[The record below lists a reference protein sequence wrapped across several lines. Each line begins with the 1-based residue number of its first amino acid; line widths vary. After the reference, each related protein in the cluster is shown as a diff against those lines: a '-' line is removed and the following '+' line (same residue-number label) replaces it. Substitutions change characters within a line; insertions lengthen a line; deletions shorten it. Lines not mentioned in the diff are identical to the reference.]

1 MNWDALGAIGEI
13 VGALGVLVTLV
24 FLAIQVKANTNSVS
38 AQSELEMSLR
48 MADWHGRVSQNP
60 QLGPIV
66 DKGIS
71 SPLSLCDEDKYL
83 FLWFIAEYYLICEGC
98 FSLYLKK
105 TLSES
110 SWRSKRD
117 SLIAFLGNPIIKQWW
132 EKNSTPF
139 TDEFIVHLNEH
150 LYDSIEYSISN
161 ATSEKF
167 EELKSS

>member
-1 MNWDALGAIGEI
+1 MTWDALGAIGEI

-38 AQSELEMSLR
+38 AQSELEMSSR

-60 QLGPIV
+60 QLGPIF
-66 DKGIS
+66 DKGIT

-98 FSLYLKK
+98 YFLYLKK

-117 SLIAFLGNPIIKQWW
+117 SLIGFLENPIIKQWW
-132 EKNSTPF
+132 QKNSTPF
-139 TDEFIVHLNEH
+139 SEEFILHINEH
-150 LYDSIEYSISN
+150 LNDSVDWSISN
-161 ATSEKF
+161 ATSKKF
-167 EELKSS
+167 EELESS